1 MEQLDFGGILELIS
15 NKQKNNSYFLFQA
28 GESLS
33 GYKKM
38 KN

>member
-1 MEQLDFGGILELIS
+1 MEQLDFGGILALIS
-15 NKQKNNSYFLFQA
+15 NKQKNNSYFLFQT
-28 GESLS
+28 GVSLS

>member
-15 NKQKNNSYFLFQA
+15 KNQNNNSYFLFQT

-33 GYKKM
+33 GYKKK